1 MLAFVRLSMVWAVFG
16 LCVAGA
22 QQYSLGPDSQRQ
34 EGVPQGRVEHF
45 EWTSK
50 IYPGTTRDVWVYAPA
65 QYDAAEPAAVMV
77 LQDGHSFVNTEGDR
91 AWMTPI
97 VLDNLIHQG
106 AMPVTIGIFVKWGL
120 LPEKADGKRGRY
132 NRSFEYD
139 ALGDRYARFMI
150 EELLPEVGKR
160 YSLTDDPNLRGIG
173 GSSSGAIAAFT
184 AAWER
189 PDAFRRVLSFVGSY
203 VNLRGGQIY
212 PGLVRKT
219 APKPLRIYQQDGRN
233 DLDIYSGSWFKAN
246 EELASALAYAGYD
259 HKYVVGYEQHNN
271 RHGRALLP
279 DALRWLWR
287 DWNTPI
293 KPNRFPLGDRHW
305 ALEFMDPRQPE
316 WEVVSTGHTFTEG
329 PAMAPNGDV
338 FFSDL
343 CESKIWKIDA
353 KTDQVSLF
361 KENTGQTNGLMF
373 GPDGRL
379 YSCRRDAKA
388 IVAIDVENGEE
399 EIIAQGAEPNDIVI
413 TANGDIYFSE
423 PWQKKLW
430 YVGKDRK
437 LKMLLDESSGI
448 ERPNGVMVSPDQSLL
463 MVADTLK
470 KWVWSFEIQPD
481 GSIANGQPF
490 YRLETP
496 DDTDDSKADGM
507 TMLASGHLL
516 VATDLGLQICDQPG
530 RVIGIIPKFQP
541 GWLTN
546 ATFAGPDLQ
555 TLYVTAEDKV
565 LRRRMRV
572 KGVKPWEVTT
582 PPVPRL

>member
-1 MLAFVRLSMVWAVFG
+1 MPFLSRFLLALTVLACAANG
-16 LCVAGA
+16 

-34 EGVPQGRVEHF
+34 EGVPEGRLEHF
-45 EWTSK
+45 EMASE
-50 IYPGTTRDVWVYAPA
+50 IYPGTMRDVWVYVPA

-77 LQDGHSFVNTEGDR
+77 FQDGRGFTQTEGDR
-91 AWMTPI
+91 AWMAPV

-106 AMPVTIGIFVKWGL
+106 AMPVTIGVFVQWGL
-120 LPEKADGKRGRY
+120 LPGRNDQERGRY
-132 NRSFEYD
+132 NRSYEYD
-139 ALGDRYARFMI
+139 AIGDRYARFLI
-150 EELLPEVGKR
+150 EELLPEVAKK
-160 YSLTDDPNLRGIG
+160 YNLTDDPNLRGVG

-189 PDAFRRVLSFVGSY
+189 PDAFRRVLSFIGSY
-203 VNLRGGQIY
+203 VNLRGGQSY

-219 APKPLRIYQQDGRN
+219 APKPLRIFQQDGRN
-233 DLDIYSGSWFKAN
+233 DLDIYPGSWYHAN

-259 HKYVVGYEQHNN
+259 HKYVVGYEGHNN
-271 RHGRALLP
+271 LQGRSLLP

-287 DWNTPI
+287 DWKTPI
-293 KPNRFPLGDRHW
+293 QANRYPLGERHW
-305 ALEFMDPRQPE
+305 VLEFMDPQQPE
-316 WEVVSTGHTFTEG
+316 WEVVSTGHVFTEG
-329 PAMAPNGDV
+329 PALAPNGDV
-338 FFSDL
+338 YFSDVR
-343 CESKIWKIDA
+343 ESKIFKIDA
-353 KTDQVSLF
+353 VSDEVTLF

-388 IVAIDVENGEE
+388 IVAIDVATGAE
-399 EIIAQGAEPNDIVI
+399 EIVVEGAEPNDLVV
-413 TANGDIYFSE
+413 TAKGDIYFSD
-423 PWQKKLW
+423 PWNKKLW
-430 YVGKDRK
+430 YAGKDRK
-437 LKMLLDESSGI
+437 LKMLFDESSGL

-463 MVADTLK
+463 MVADTYK

-481 GSIANGQPF
+481 GSLANGQPF

-496 DDTDDSKADGM
+496 DDTDHSNADGM
-507 TMLASGHLL
+507 TMLESGHLI

-530 RVIGIIPKFQP
+530 RVVGIIPKTQP

-546 ATFAGPDLQ
+546 AVFAGPDLQ
-555 TLYVTAEDKV
+555 TLYITAEDKV

-572 KGVKPWEVTT
+572 KGVRPWEATL